1 MLMRLVI
8 SGPASGV
15 IGHPLVASEAMLK
28 QTQVPAFRIA
38 AVADSST
45 QEEILRVEIVTLGLI
60 RGDPVS
66 DLSGQLGHDH
76 FIGIDDQ
83 HPVVPERDIFES
95 PVFLLGVTSAELKL
109 DDGGPEPGCNMGGFV
124 AALAVDDED
133 LVRPRECRKAAP
145 EVLGLVLDG
154 YDHTDRCF
162 ESTAARAHRSDYGR
176 LLEQLIGKGHVHRLH
191 EEFVVSPGWSHRST

>member
-8 SGPASGV
+8 SGPAPGV
-15 IGHPLVASEAMLK
+15 IGHDLVASEAMLK
-28 QTQVPAFRIA
+28 QAQVPAFRIA

-60 RGDPVS
+60 HGDPVS

-95 PVFLLGVTSAELKL
+95 PGFLFGVASAELEL
-109 DDGGPEPGCNMGGFV
+109 DDGGPEPGCNLGGFV
-124 AALAVDDED
+124 AAPAIDDED
-133 LVRPRECRKAAP
+133 FVRPRECRKAAP

-154 YDHTDRCF
+154 HDYTDGCF
-162 ESTAARAHRSDYGR
+162 ESTAVRVYRWDYGR
-176 LLEQLIGKGHVHRLH
+176 LLERLIGKGHVHHLH
-191 EEFVVSPGWSHRST
+191 EEFLVSP